1 MIIKKEKNKW
11 RERKRKKMI
20 LAKERKIVATIKPN
34 KA

>member
-1 MIIKKEKNKW
+1 MIIKKRKINGEKE
-11 RERKRKKMI
+11 REKKMI